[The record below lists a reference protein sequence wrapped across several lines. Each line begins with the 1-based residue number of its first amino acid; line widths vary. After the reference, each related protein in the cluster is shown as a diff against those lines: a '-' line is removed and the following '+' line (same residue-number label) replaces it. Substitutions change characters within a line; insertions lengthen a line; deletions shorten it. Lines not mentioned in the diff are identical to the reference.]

1 MAGNQPLCFALVE
14 MHHGSDIGD
23 AEIHIAQ
30 YVVVRLG
37 RKEGNH
43 SGAVVHIRD
52 NFTPQVLVISK
63 YSV

>member
-1 MAGNQPLCFALVE
+1 MAGNQPLCFARVE

-43 SGAVVHIRD
+43 SGAVVHI
-52 NFTPQVLVISK
+52 
-63 YSV
+63 